1 MQDVIDA
8 VKNTHGLALLGAT
21 SLVMG
26 LVEAGRI
33 RLVAEGPAGSFVPG
47 TGLPGSTSSTR

>member
-1 MQDVIDA
+1 MLKD
-8 VKNTHGLALLGAT
+8 THGLTHLGAT

-33 RLVAEGPAGSFVPG
+33 RLVAEGPEGSFVPG
-47 TGLPGSTSSTR
+47 HPRTPGSTSRTR